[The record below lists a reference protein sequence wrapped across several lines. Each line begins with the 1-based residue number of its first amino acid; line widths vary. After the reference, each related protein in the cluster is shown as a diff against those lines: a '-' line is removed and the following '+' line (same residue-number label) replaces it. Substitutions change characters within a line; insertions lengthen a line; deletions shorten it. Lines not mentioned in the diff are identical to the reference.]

1 MTVLIEIVKRNNTN
15 PKEAESSQF
24 CIGGRVIEEGSKK
37 GRQCLTMILKDELKK
52 KQKTS
57 RQGKEERRATPE
69 QGSGIYGSTKAQNSI
84 VSSKKCMRSPH

>member
-24 CIGGRVIEEGSKK
+24 CIRGRVIEEGSKK

-52 KQKTS
+52 KNKKQVDRGRRKGGPLQNKGVAYMEAPRPKT
-57 RQGKEERRATPE
+57 A
-69 QGSGIYGSTKAQNSI
+69 
-84 VSSKKCMRSPH
+84 